1 MKKTLILLFTIVLG
15 STAFAQQKTIEVNPT
30 SGSSK
35 KAIQTIELS
44 ADQKE
49 KLTKINRFF
58 NKQRQAIEKD
68 KSLSALEMKE
78 KIKALQVE
86 KQKKMRSILT
96 DQQWIEF
103 ENKRDAKL
111 QNR

>member
-1 MKKTLILLFTIVLG
+1 MKKTLILFFSIALG
-15 STAFAQQKTIEVNPT
+15 STAFAQQKTIEVNPS
-30 SGSSK
+30 SGNSK
-35 KAIQTIELS
+35 KAIQKIELS

-49 KLTKINRFF
+49 KLTKINRLF
-58 NKQRQAIEKD
+58 NKQREAIETD
-68 KSLSALEMKE
+68 KTLSAVEMKE

-86 KQKKMRSILT
+86 KQKKMRAVLT

-103 ENKRDAKL
+103 ENKRDAKI

>member
-58 NKQRQAIEKD
+58 NKQRQKPLCFGNERK
-68 KSLSALEMKE
+68 
-78 KIKALQVE
+78 
-86 KQKKMRSILT
+86 
-96 DQQWIEF
+96 
-103 ENKRDAKL
+103 NKGLAS
-111 QNR
+111 